1 MENVSRLCELQAH
14 LVGYP
19 AIQIHD
25 AISAKRVLL
34 ALESQVLLQD
44 LRTMEGAS
52 EKMISG
58 HLLVE
63 MLHSNIISV
72 ISCGRLTNHSG
83 ICLDLFIGGPGINTR
98 HVDAA

>member
-1 MENVSRLCELQAH
+1 MSSRHTLSDIL
-14 LVGYP
+14 LY
-19 AIQIHD
+19 D

-58 HLLVE
+58 HTSRISISSSAYLVGASRSTQVE
-63 MLHSNIISV
+63 G
-72 ISCGRLTNHSG
+72 CLTVLIEG
-83 ICLDLFIGGPGINTR
+83 KIPEIAG
-98 HVDAA
+98 